1 MPSARL
7 TGNSDKLRPPWTCAN
22 EPYCIV
28 IGKRWNDGMLDNR
41 VWATRL
47 YSISLRGVTQPDYV
61 TVGLLRLPLNSSPR
75 VGRHMFEQSNLHNHK
90 KNYLNKINITHFRLH
105 YVNVNNNFGTY
116 SK

>member
-28 IGKRWNDGMLDNR
+28 IGKGWNDGMLDNR

-61 TVGLLRLPLNSSPR
+61 TVGLLRLPLNFSPR
-75 VGRHMFEQSNLHNHK
+75 VGRHVCKHDTNTRVLASGQVLSVYFEQSNLHNHK
-90 KNYLNKINITHFRLH
+90 KII
-105 YVNVNNNFGTY
+105 
-116 SK
+116 